1 MTIKTLVLGVLI
13 LAGVNSAGKTQETEY
28 KQPSWWFGIAT
39 GANFNFYSGSTQQLN
54 SDFTASTA
62 FGNGFGAGVYLASLL
77 EYHRP
82 DSRFGFNLQVG
93 FDSREGSFNQVM
105 LPCNCPAV
113 LKVNLSYVTI
123 EPTLRIA
130 PFRNHFYVYAGP
142 RISFNASK
150 SFEYSEEINPEY
162 PAQAEDPSVNGDF
175 SNINKTLLT
184 VKIGAGYDF
193 PISKTNH
200 SLHDLVSLYISY
212 EPAYGQAPRSI
223 ETWNNATL
231 RVGAAAKFGYGSKID
246 KISSH

>member
-1 MTIKTLVLGVLI
+1 MKIKSLI
-13 LAGVNSAGKTQETEY
+13 IIGLLLAGVNYSGNAQETEF

-82 DSRFGFNLQVG
+82 DSRFGLNLQVG
-93 FDSREGSFNQVM
+93 FDSREGTFKQVM
-105 LPCNCPAV
+105 MPCNCPAV

-123 EPTLRIA
+123 EPTFRIA

-142 RISFNASK
+142 RISFNTSK
-150 SFEYSEEINPEY
+150 SFEYTEEINPEY
-162 PAQAEDPSVNGDF
+162 PLQADDPSVNGDF
-175 SNINKTLLT
+175 SNINNILLT
-184 VKIGAGYDF
+184 AKIGAGYDF
-193 PISKTNH
+193 PISQPNH
-200 SLHDLVSLYISY
+200 SLQDIVSLFISY

-231 RVGAAAKFGYGSKID
+231 RVGAAAKFGYGSKTD
-246 KISSH
+246 KIPAH